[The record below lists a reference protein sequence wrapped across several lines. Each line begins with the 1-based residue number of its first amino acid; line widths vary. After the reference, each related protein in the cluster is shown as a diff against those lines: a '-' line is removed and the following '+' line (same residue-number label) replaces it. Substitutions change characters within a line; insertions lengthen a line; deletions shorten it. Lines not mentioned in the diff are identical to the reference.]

1 MNNISNITQIIEI
14 KSSKVTCL
22 WNIVEVKVNDFEEDF
37 KISNYLAISYQHKN
51 FQIFKYVSVSEEGT
65 FH

>member
-1 MNNISNITQIIEI
+1 VNNISNIIQIIKTE
-14 KSSKVTCL
+14 SSKVTCL
-22 WNIVEVKVNDFEEDF
+22 WNTGKVRVNDFEEDF